1 MFEKKKNN
9 MERCFSLT
17 QPVGR
22 AAVGQKM
29 AAEISFTN
37 PLPRVLKA
45 VVFHLEGLGLVAAR
59 RINYG

>member
-1 MFEKKKNN
+1 M
-9 MERCFSLT
+9 

-22 AAVGQKM
+22 AVVGQKM
-29 AAEISFTN
+29 VVEISFTN

-45 VVFHLEGLGLVAAR
+45 VVFHVEGLGLVAAR

>member
-1 MFEKKKNN
+1 M
-9 MERCFSLT
+9 CFPLT

-22 AAVGQKM
+22 AVTGQKM

-45 VVFHLEGLGLVAAR
+45 VVFHVEGLGLVAAR
-59 RINYG
+59 RINHG